1 MNPKTFLLWGG
12 IILVVL
18 GVVGFLGLN
27 LGERVLWFDV
37 YENWT
42 HLVLGIVALLAAYR
56 LGESTQRT
64 LVWIVAVV
72 ALVVGI
78 WGFFVA
84 GRPVPNFFG
93 ANLENPIDNLLHV
106 VVGIW
111 GILAARGKA
120 AAMKMA

>member
-1 MNPKTFLLWGG
+1 MHPKTFLMWSG

-18 GVVGFLGLN
+18 SIVGFLGLN
-27 LGERVLWFDV
+27 LGERVLWFDA
-37 YENWT
+37 YENWV
-42 HLVLGIVALLAAYR
+42 HLILGIVAILASYQ
-56 LGESTQRT
+56 LGASAQQT

-78 WGFFVA
+78 WGFFVS

-106 VVGIW
+106 AVGVW
-111 GILAARGKA
+111 GVLAARA
-120 AAMKMA
+120 RPATKMT